1 MKKISLLFFAFAL
14 TTSALVA
21 QVRFGIQ
28 AGPAFSSM
36 TMKSDGIKLSY
47 NKTGFTAGVLAE
59 LPISESGI
67 HFRPA
72 LNFVQKGGDLEG
84 ASMNMN
90 YLELPLDFVYKLEAG
105 PGKLFVGVGPSFA
118 LGLSGKA
125 KSGGDSEDIEFG
137 SGVDELKPLDL
148 GGNFLAGYELSNG
161 LFLSLNYNLGLSNIS
176 NSEEGK
182 IHNNYFGIRL
192 GFLFGGNK

>member
-1 MKKISLLFFAFAL
+1 MKKIALLLFALAL

-36 TMKSDGIKLSY
+36 TMKSDGLKLSY

-59 LPISESGI
+59 LPISESGFV
-67 HFRPA
+67 FRPA
-72 LNFVQKGGDLEG
+72 LNFVQKGGELGE
-84 ASMNMN
+84 ASINLN
-90 YLELPLDFVYKLEAG
+90 YLELPLDFVYKLPAG
-105 PGKLFVGVGPSFA
+105 PGNLFVGVGPSFA
-118 LGLSGKA
+118 FGISGKS
-125 KSGGDSEDIEFG
+125 KSDGDSEDIEFG
-137 SGVDELKPLDL
+137 NGDDEIKPLDL

-161 LFLSLNYNLGLSNIS
+161 LFLSLNYNLGFSNIS

-182 IHNNYFGIRL
+182 INNNYFGIRL
-192 GFLFGGNK
+192 GYLFGGKK

>member
-14 TTSALVA
+14 TTSALFA

-36 TMKSDGIKLSY
+36 TSKASGVKLTY

-59 LPISESGI
+59 LPLSESGI

-72 LNFVQKGGDLEG
+72 LNFVQKGGDFEG
-84 ASMNMN
+84 ASINLN

-105 PGKLFVGVGPSFA
+105 SGKLFLGVGPSFA

-137 SGVDELKPLDL
+137 SGEGEVKPLDL
-148 GGNFLAGYELSNG
+148 GGNILAGYELSNG
-161 LFLSLNYNLGLSNIS
+161 LFLSVNYNLGFSNIS
-176 NSEEGK
+176 NESEVK
-182 IHNNYFGIRL
+182 TRNNYFGIKL
-192 GFLFGGNK
+192 GYLFGGKN

>member
-1 MKKISLLFFAFAL
+1 MKKISLLFIALAL

-36 TMKSDGIKLSY
+36 TMKADGLKLSY

-72 LNFVQKGGDLEG
+72 LNFVQKGGELEG
-84 ASMNMN
+84 ASINLN

-105 PGKLFVGVGPSFA
+105 PGKLFLGAGPSFA
-118 LGLSGKA
+118 FGLSGKS

-137 SGVDELKPLDL
+137 SGEEEIKPLDL

-161 LFLSLNYNLGLSNIS
+161 LFLSFNYNLGFSNIS

-182 IHNNYFGIRL
+182 INNNYFGIRL
-192 GFLFGGNK
+192 GYLFGGNK

>member
-1 MKKISLLFFAFAL
+1 MKKITLLLFALAL

-28 AGPAFSSM
+28 AGPAFSTM
-36 TMKSDGIKLSY
+36 TAKSDDIKISY

-67 HFRPA
+67 VFRPA
-72 LNFVQKGGDLEG
+72 LNFVQKGGELGE
-84 ASMNMN
+84 ASINLN
-90 YLELPLDFVYKLEAG
+90 YLELPLDFVYKLQAG

-118 LGLSGKA
+118 FGISGKT

-137 SGVDELKPLDL
+137 SGDDEIKPLDL

-176 NSEEGK
+176 NSEDGK
-182 IHNNYFGIRL
+182 INNNYFGIRL